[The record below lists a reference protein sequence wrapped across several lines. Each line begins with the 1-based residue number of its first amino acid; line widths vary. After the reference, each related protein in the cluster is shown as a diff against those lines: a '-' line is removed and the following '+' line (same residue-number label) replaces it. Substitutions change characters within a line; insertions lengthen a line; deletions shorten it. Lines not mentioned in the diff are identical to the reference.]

1 MNRIG
6 YWQHHMLQCMFKN
19 KQGAFYSLMGLKGN
33 AAKYESVYNR
43 HLLKAIK
50 LHNTGVISGNN
61 RKRCSPIPVGYRI
74 DIGKYG
80 PKGGRGY
87 LLVKI

>member
-6 YWQHHMLQCMFKN
+6 NWQHHMLQRMYKN
-19 KQGAFYSLMGLKGN
+19 KQGAFYSLMGLRGK
-33 AAKYESVYNR
+33 ASRYEAVYKR

-50 LHNTGVISGNN
+50 LHNTGVITSGR
-61 RKRCSPIPVGYRI
+61 RKIVSPIPMGYRI

-80 PKGGRGY
+80 PKGGMGFK
-87 LLVKI
+87 LVKI

>member
-6 YWQHHMLQCMFKN
+6 YWQHHMLQRMFKS
-19 KQGAFYSLMGLKGN
+19 KQGAFYSLMGLRGN
-33 AAKYESVYNR
+33 AKKYEPVYQR
-43 HLLKAIK
+43 HLLKAIE
-50 LHNTGVISGNN
+50 LHNAGVISGKN
-61 RKRCSPIPVGYRI
+61 RKRCSPIPVGYKI

-87 LLVKI
+87 LLVKA